1 MQIDTIKGLLQ
12 IGGSVD
18 KKEIFERLS
27 SRVMG
32 YDEINEILRIKSEIY
47 DYKLLKELGEVRRKV
62 EQYIN
67 EGMDEK
73 AEKVVEKFEKKLNK
87 IKKKLEEELK
97 RAKRGAN

>member
-1 MQIDTIKGLLQ
+1 M
-12 IGGSVD
+12 D